1 MPLFQVFGDESLGL
15 ALEDIQAHDFGKV
28 GEVQITKDDTLLLRG
43 GGSPAEIEKR
53 ATEIAEQLESTTSD
67 YEKEKLNERLAKLS
81 DGVAVLKVS
90 LKQVVLMSDFWC
102 CRRIK
107 MWSLSF
113 QVGGTSDVEVNEKK
127 DRVTDALNATR
138 AAVEEGIVPGGGC
151 ALLRCIPCL
160 DVLKTANA
168 DQKIG

>member
-90 LKQVVLMSDFWC
+90 LKQVVPVSDFWC
-102 CRRIK
+102 CKRIK
-107 MWSLSF
+107 M
-113 QVGGTSDVEVNEKK
+113 
-127 DRVTDALNATR
+127 
-138 AAVEEGIVPGGGC
+138 
-151 ALLRCIPCL
+151 
-160 DVLKTANA
+160 
-168 DQKIG
+168 